1 VLIAISQG
9 VLAKLAPELEHLE
22 PAARVI
28 WKDEIGELDN
38 LVGDLNLVHTQ
49 INLDKH
55 ERFKAS
61 MGAFH
66 SAAQEQVALSM
77 DLPRSLLMSLD
88 CP

>member
-1 VLIAISQG
+1 MLIAISQG

-38 LVGDLNLVHTQ
+38 LVGDLNLVHSQ
-49 INLDKH
+49 ICLDKH

-66 SAAQEQVALSM
+66 SAAQEQVALLM
-77 DLPRSLLMSLD
+77 DLPRSLLISFDL
-88 CP
+88 P